1 MGILFAF
8 LALLAWGFGDFL
20 IQRSTRKFGDWISLF
35 FIEIIATIAIL
46 PFVFKDL
53 PGLFSSP
60 KDLSLLFFISGALL
74 FAAWFDLESLR
85 VGKIS
90 IIEPVF
96 ALEVPVAATLAAFLL
111 SEHLSFWQV
120 LLITVLVISIF
131 SISIKSFTHL
141 KTIHLE
147 KGVLLAV
154 LATVTMGLVNFL
166 FGHGSRETH
175 PLMINWFT
183 SFFIAIVS
191 FAILI
196 KKSQLGLIKQDW
208 KNNKKLILG
217 VGVIDNAAWV
227 AFSYSTLYIPI
238 AISTGISEAYIAL
251 SSVLGLTLN
260 KEKLK
265 SHQKAA
271 LVCCIAA
278 AIILAV
284 LTEK

>member
-8 LALLAWGFGDFL
+8 LALIAWGFGDFL
-20 IQRSTRKFGDWISLF
+20 IQKSTRKFGDWISLF

-60 KDLSLLFFISGALL
+60 EDLLLLLFISGVLL

-90 IIEPVF
+90 VVEPVF
-96 ALEVPVAATLAAFLL
+96 ALEVPVAATFAAFLL
-111 SEHLSFWQV
+111 GEHLSFWQV
-120 LLITVLVISIF
+120 LLITVLVLSIF

-147 KGVLLAV
+147 KGVFLAV

-166 FGHGSRETH
+166 FGFGSRETH

-196 KKSQLGLIKQDW
+196 KKSQLNLIKHDW
-208 KNNKKLILG
+208 KDNKKLILG
-217 VGVIDNAAWV
+217 VGAIDNFAWV

-238 AISTGISEAYIAL
+238 AISTGISEAYIVL
-251 SSVLGLTLN
+251 SSVLGLTIN

-265 SHQKAA
+265 SHQKVA
-271 LVCCIAA
+271 LVCCIGAA
-278 AIILAV
+278 VILAF